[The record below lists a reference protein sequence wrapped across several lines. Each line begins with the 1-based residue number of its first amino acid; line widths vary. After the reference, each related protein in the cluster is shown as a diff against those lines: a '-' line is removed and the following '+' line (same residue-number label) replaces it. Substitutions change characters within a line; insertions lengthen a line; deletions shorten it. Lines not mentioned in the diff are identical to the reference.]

1 MYICLYI
8 YVYHVYAC
16 GYMSVC
22 ISVYVSVSV
31 SVYKYACTS
40 IYTFVSVQI

>member
-1 MYICLYI
+1 MYIYM
-8 YVYHVYAC
+8 YVYMFVYPCKEYMNGCVYIHVYAC

-31 SVYKYACTS
+31 
-40 IYTFVSVQI
+40 